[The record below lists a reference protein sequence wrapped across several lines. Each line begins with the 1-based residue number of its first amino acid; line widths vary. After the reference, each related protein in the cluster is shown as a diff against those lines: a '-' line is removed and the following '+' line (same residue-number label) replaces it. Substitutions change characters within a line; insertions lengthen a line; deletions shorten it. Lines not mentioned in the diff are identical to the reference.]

1 MIEAQLSADSLEA
14 AWNLG
19 RSLSGDQAASYALE
33 PDSSMPSLES
43 ERQLNVLSAREIDVL
58 RLVADGLT
66 DREIAES
73 LFISR
78 HTVAHHIASILN
90 KLGVSSRTAAAT
102 YALREHLT

>member
-1 MIEAQLSADSLEA
+1 MSAQALET

-19 RSLSGDQAASYALE
+19 RSLSGDEAASYALE
-33 PDSSMPSLES
+33 PDSMTTSVTDRHGS
-43 ERQLNVLSAREIDVL
+43 VLSAREIDVL

-78 HTVAHHIASILN
+78 HTVAHHVASILN